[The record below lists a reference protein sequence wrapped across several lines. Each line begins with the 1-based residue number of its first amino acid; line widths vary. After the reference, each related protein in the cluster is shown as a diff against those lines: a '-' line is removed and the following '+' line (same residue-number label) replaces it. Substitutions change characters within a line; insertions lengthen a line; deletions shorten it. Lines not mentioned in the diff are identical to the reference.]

1 MLELLALTLVVAFAG
16 YRMGRAVA
24 QDEITEPFRKM
35 LYRWTY
41 EVPERVVE
49 REFEEAKED
58 PDAHQKP
65 PTKPRPERRYIYDL
79 FTCPLCIG
87 FWITL
92 VIGLVASANLTDASW
107 IQHLLLAVAAT
118 GVQAWMSLREM
129 AE

>member
-41 EVPERVVE
+41 EVSPAVVD
-49 REFEEAKED
+49 REFEESEENED
-58 PDAHQKP
+58 NKP
-65 PTKPRPERRYIYDL
+65 PTRPRPEREYVYTL

-92 VIGLVASANLTDASW
+92 VIGLIASTHLSDASW
-107 IQHLLLAVAAT
+107 VQHLLLAVSAC

>member
-24 QDEITEPFRKM
+24 QDEITEPFRKL

-41 EVPERVVE
+41 EVPELVVE

-65 PTKPRPERRYIYDL
+65 PTRPKTGRRYVYTL

-92 VIGLVASANLTDASW
+92 AIGLVASAHLTDASL
-107 IQHLLLAVAAT
+107 IQHLLLAVSAT
-118 GVQAWMSLREM
+118 GIQAWMSLREM

>member
-49 REFEEAKED
+49 REFEESKEN
-58 PDAHQKP
+58 PEANNKP

-92 VIGLVASANLTDASW
+92 VIGLIASANLTDASW